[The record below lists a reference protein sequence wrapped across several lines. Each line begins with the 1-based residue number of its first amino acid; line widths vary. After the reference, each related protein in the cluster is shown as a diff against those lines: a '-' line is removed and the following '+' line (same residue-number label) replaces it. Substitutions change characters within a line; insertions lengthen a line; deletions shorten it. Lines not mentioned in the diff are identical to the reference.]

1 MRSQCEGRRTT
12 PKSAPLFF
20 ETGPRLHRSKP
31 LSYLGI
37 IRCANEAEDLCAA
50 CLDRQKATAY
60 QLEKR
65 AGKYIPN
72 QETMFHGRMDEPIPK
87 WSRLEG
93 GEWFQAQLAAGY
105 ILTNAHKE
113 IATSRVEMGDV
124 AAPVIKKV
132 IRRKKVASTEPPK
145 PEPVAAPAPSPAA
158 PAPSPAV
165 PAPSPAV
172 PATKKREP
180 KKVGV
185 VPEPIAPQVRLPQV
199 TMLHTTSG
207 FVGREEAKP
216 KRTKKVAVVAPEITE
231 VVPIPMGEVDAAAKP
246 KRVFKPK
253 KKVIG
258 IVEAAADEIPITKI
272 QVKKEE
278 IAGRSVY
285 VAETKDK
292 VYDMSYSYLGRW
304 NRKEGRV
311 DTTFPDSD
319 TEP

>member
-1 MRSQCEGRRTT
+1 MQSRCQGRKTT

-37 IRCANEAEDLCAA
+37 VQCSNEAEDLCAA

-72 QETMFHGRMDEPIPK
+72 QETMFHGRMSEPIPK

-93 GEWFQAQLAAGY
+93 GEWFQAQIVAGY
-105 ILTNAHKE
+105 TLPNAHKE
-113 IATSRVEMGDV
+113 IATSPVEMGDV
-124 AAPVIKKV
+124 AAPPVIKKV
-132 IRRKKVASTEPPK
+132 IRRKKVAVASTETPK
-145 PEPVAAPAPSPAA
+145 PEPVAA
-158 PAPSPAV
+158 
-165 PAPSPAV
+165 

-185 VPEPIAPQVRLPQV
+185 VPEPMPPLV

-207 FVGREEAKP
+207 FVGREDAKP
-216 KRTKKVAVVAPEITE
+216 KKTKKVPVAVSPEITE
-231 VVPIPMGEVDAAAKP
+231 VVPIPMDQVKAVPKP

-253 KKVIG
+253 KMVIG
-258 IVEAAADEIPITKI
+258 IVDVSAEDIPVTKI

-285 VAETKDK
+285 VSETKDK
-292 VYDMSYSYLGRW
+292 VYDLSYSYLGRW

-311 DTTFPDSD
+311 DTSYPDSD
-319 TEP
+319 AEP

>member
-1 MRSQCEGRRTT
+1 MRNQCQGRKTT

-20 ETGPRLHRSKP
+20 DTGPRLHRSKP

-37 IRCANEAEDLCAA
+37 VQCSNEAEDLCAA

-87 WSRLEG
+87 WSRLQG

-105 ILTNAHKE
+105 TVGNTHKE
-113 IATSRVEMGDV
+113 IVTDPVEMGDV
-124 AAPVIKKV
+124 VAPVIKKV
-132 IRRKKVASTEPPK
+132 IRRKKVTPPAEA
-145 PEPVAAPAPSPAA
+145 PEPVAAPAPA
-158 PAPSPAV
+158 PVVAPV
-165 PAPSPAV
+165 APT
-172 PATKKREP
+172 TKKREP

-185 VPEPIAPQVRLPQV
+185 APEPRPPLV

-207 FVGREEAKP
+207 FVGREEAKREEAKPAVKP
-216 KRTKKVAVVAPEITE
+216 KRTKKTVVATPEITE
-231 VVPIPMGEVDAAAKP
+231 VVPIPMNEVKPVAKP
-246 KRVFKPK
+246 KRSIKKVIKPK
-253 KKVIG
+253 TPVIG
-258 IVEAAADEIPITKI
+258 IVEAVTDDIPVTKI

-278 IAGRSVY
+278 IGGRSVY

-292 VYDMSYSYLGRW
+292 VYDLSYTYLGRW
-304 NRKEGRV
+304 NRKEGRIE
-311 DTTFPDSD
+311 TAFPDSD
-319 TEP
+319 AEPL

>member
-1 MRSQCEGRRTT
+1 MRRQCEGRKTT

-37 IRCANEAEDLCAA
+37 VQCTNEADDLCAA

-72 QETMFHGRMDEPIPK
+72 QETMFHGRMGEPIPK

-105 ILTNAHKE
+105 TLPNAHKE
-113 IATSRVEMGDV
+113 IVTIPVEMSDV
-124 AAPVIKKV
+124 VAPVIKKV
-132 IRRKKVASTEPPK
+132 VRRKKVAVASTEPPK
-145 PEPVAAPAPSPAA
+145 PEPVAALGPSPAA
-158 PAPSPAV
+158 PT
-165 PAPSPAV
+165 
-172 PATKKREP
+172 TKKREP

-185 VPEPIAPQVRLPQV
+185 VPEPFAPPQA
-199 TMLHTTSG
+199 TMLHATSG

-216 KRTKKVAVVAPEITE
+216 KRTKKVAAAHAAAPTEITE
-231 VVPIPMGEVDAAAKP
+231 VVPIPMGEVKP

-258 IVEAAADEIPITKI
+258 IVEVAADDIPVTKI

-285 VAETKDK
+285 VSETKDK

-319 TEP
+319 AEP

>member
-1 MRSQCEGRRTT
+1 
-12 PKSAPLFF
+12 L
-20 ETGPRLHRSKP
+20 
-31 LSYLGI
+31 
-37 IRCANEAEDLCAA
+37 NEADDLCAA

-105 ILTNAHKE
+105 TVGNAHKE
-113 IATSRVEMGDV
+113 IATIPVGMSDV
-124 AAPVIKKV
+124 VAPVIKKV
-132 IRRKKVASTEPPK
+132 VRRKKVASVSTETPK
-145 PEPVAAPAPSPAA
+145 SVVAPAPSPAD
-158 PAPSPAV
+158 PT
-165 PAPSPAV
+165 
-172 PATKKREP
+172 TKKREP

-185 VPEPIAPQVRLPQV
+185 LPEPITPPQV

-216 KRTKKVAVVAPEITE
+216 AEKPKRTKKAVATPAPVATQEITE
-231 VVPIPMGEVDAAAKP
+231 VVPIPLGEVKAAPKP

-253 KKVIG
+253 KGIIG
-258 IVEAAADEIPITKI
+258 IVEVAADDIPVTKI

-278 IAGRSVY
+278 IGGRSVY

-311 DTTFPDSD
+311 DTSFPDSD
-319 TEP
+319 AEP

>member
-1 MRSQCEGRRTT
+1 MQSRCQGRKTT

-37 IRCANEAEDLCAA
+37 VQCANEAEDLCVA

-72 QETMFHGRMDEPIPK
+72 QETMFHGRMSEPIPK

-93 GEWFQAQLAAGY
+93 GEWFQAQIVAGY
-105 ILTNAHKE
+105 AVSNAHKE
-113 IATSRVEMGDV
+113 IATSPVEMGDV
-124 AAPVIKKV
+124 AAPPVIKKL
-132 IRRKKVASTEPPK
+132 IRRKKVAVASTETPK
-145 PEPVAAPAPSPAA
+145 PEPVALPT
-158 PAPSPAV
+158 
-165 PAPSPAV
+165 
-172 PATKKREP
+172 TKKREP

-185 VPEPIAPQVRLPQV
+185 MLISEPLVPPPV
-199 TMLHTTSG
+199 TMLHATSG
-207 FVGREEAKP
+207 FVGREDVKP
-216 KRTKKVAVVAPEITE
+216 KRTKKVPVAVSPEITE
-231 VVPIPMGEVDAAAKP
+231 VVPIPMDQVKAVPKP

-258 IVEAAADEIPITKI
+258 IVDVSADDIPVTKI

-278 IAGRSVY
+278 IGGVSVY

-292 VYDMSYSYLGRW
+292 VYDLSYSYLGRW

-319 TEP
+319 AEP

>member
-1 MRSQCEGRRTT
+1 MQSRCQGRKTT

-37 IRCANEAEDLCAA
+37 VPCANEAEDLCAA

-105 ILTNAHKE
+105 TVGNAHKE
-113 IATSRVEMGDV
+113 IAISPVGMNDV
-124 AAPVIKKV
+124 VAPVIKKV
-132 IRRKKVASTEPPK
+132 VRRKKVAVAESPK
-145 PEPVAAPAPSPAA
+145 PEPAPAPSPAA
-158 PAPSPAV
+158 PT
-165 PAPSPAV
+165 
-172 PATKKREP
+172 TKKREP

-185 VPEPIAPQVRLPQV
+185 VPEPIALPQA

-207 FVGREEAKP
+207 FVGREDAKAPVKP
-216 KRTKKVAVVAPEITE
+216 KRTKKVAAVAPEITE
-231 VVPIPMGEVDAAAKP
+231 VVPIPMAQVKP

-253 KKVIG
+253 KTVIG
-258 IVEAAADEIPITKI
+258 IVEAASDDIPVTKI

-292 VYDMSYSYLGRW
+292 VYDMSYTYIGRW
-304 NRKEGRV
+304 NRKEGCV

-319 TEP
+319 AEP

>member
-1 MRSQCEGRRTT
+1 
-12 PKSAPLFF
+12 
-20 ETGPRLHRSKP
+20 
-31 LSYLGI
+31 
-37 IRCANEAEDLCAA
+37 
-50 CLDRQKATAY
+50 
-60 QLEKR
+60 
-65 AGKYIPN
+65 
-72 QETMFHGRMDEPIPK
+72 MFHGRMGEPIPK

-105 ILTNAHKE
+105 TVSNAHKE
-113 IATSRVEMGDV
+113 IATSPVEMSDV
-124 AAPVIKKV
+124 VAPVIKKV
-132 IRRKKVASTEPPK
+132 VRRKKVAVASTEPPK
-145 PEPVAAPAPSPAA
+145 PEPVAALGPSPAA
-158 PAPSPAV
+158 PT
-165 PAPSPAV
+165 
-172 PATKKREP
+172 TKKREP

-185 VPEPIAPQVRLPQV
+185 VPEPIALPQA
-199 TMLHTTSG
+199 TMLHATSG

-216 KRTKKVAVVAPEITE
+216 KRTKKVVAATPPEITE
-231 VVPIPMGEVDAAAKP
+231 VVPIPMGEVKP

-258 IVEAAADEIPITKI
+258 IVEVAADDIPVTKI

-285 VAETKDK
+285 VSETKDK

-319 TEP
+319 AEP

>member
-1 MRSQCEGRRTT
+1 MQSRQCEGRKTT

-37 IRCANEAEDLCAA
+37 VQCTNKAEDLCAA

-72 QETMFHGRMDEPIPK
+72 QETMFHGRMGEPIPK

-105 ILTNAHKE
+105 MLTNAHKE
-113 IATSRVEMGDV
+113 NSTSPVEMSDV
-124 AAPVIKKV
+124 VAPVIKKIV
-132 IRRKKVASTEPPK
+132 RRKKVAVASTETPK
-145 PEPVAAPAPSPAA
+145 PEPI
-158 PAPSPAV
+158 
-165 PAPSPAV
+165 

-185 VPEPIAPQVRLPQV
+185 IPEPISPPQA
-199 TMLHTTSG
+199 TMLHATSG
-207 FVGREEAKP
+207 FVGREDAKP
-216 KRTKKVAVVAPEITE
+216 KRTKKAVAVTQEITE
-231 VVPIPMGEVDAAAKP
+231 VVPIPLDAPKP

-258 IVEAAADEIPITKI
+258 IVEAATDDIPVTKI
-272 QVKKEE
+272 QVKREE
-278 IAGRSVY
+278 IGGVSVY

-292 VYDMSYSYLGRW
+292 VYDMSYAYLGRW

-319 TEP
+319 AEP

>member
-1 MRSQCEGRRTT
+1 MQSRCQGRKTT

-37 IRCANEAEDLCAA
+37 VRCTNEADDLCAA

-72 QETMFHGRMDEPIPK
+72 QETMFHGRMGEPIPK

-105 ILTNAHKE
+105 TLPNAHKE
-113 IATSRVEMGDV
+113 IATSPVGMNDV
-124 AAPVIKKV
+124 VAPVIKKV
-132 IRRKKVASTEPPK
+132 VRRKKVASAEPPK

-158 PAPSPAV
+158 PT
-165 PAPSPAV
+165 
-172 PATKKREP
+172 TKKREP
-180 KKVGV
+180 KKVGKV
-185 VPEPIAPQVRLPQV
+185 AAPEPMPPQA

-207 FVGREEAKP
+207 FVGREEAKAPVKP
-216 KRTKKVAVVAPEITE
+216 KRTKKVAAVTTEITE
-231 VVPIPMGEVDAAAKP
+231 VVPIPMGQVNETTKP

-253 KKVIG
+253 KTVIG
-258 IVEAAADEIPITKI
+258 IVEAASDDIPVTKI

-292 VYDMSYSYLGRW
+292 VYDMSYAYLGRW
-304 NRKEGRV
+304 NRKEGCV

-319 TEP
+319 AEP

>member
-1 MRSQCEGRRTT
+1 
-12 PKSAPLFF
+12 
-20 ETGPRLHRSKP
+20 
-31 LSYLGI
+31 
-37 IRCANEAEDLCAA
+37 
-50 CLDRQKATAY
+50 
-60 QLEKR
+60 
-65 AGKYIPN
+65 
-72 QETMFHGRMDEPIPK
+72 MFHGRMDEPIPK

-158 PAPSPAV
+158 PAPSPAAPAPSPAV
-165 PAPSPAV
+165 PAPSPAAPAPSPAAPAPSPAGPAPSPAV

-199 TMLHTTSG
+199 RLPQVRLPQVTMLHTTSG

-216 KRTKKVAVVAPEITE
+216 KRTKNVAVVAPEITE

-278 IAGRSVY
+278 IAGRFVY

>member
-1 MRSQCEGRRTT
+1 MQSQCEGRKTT

-37 IRCANEAEDLCAA
+37 VQCTNKADDLCAA

-72 QETMFHGRMDEPIPK
+72 QETMFHGRMYEPIPK

-105 ILTNAHKE
+105 TVSNAYKE
-113 IATSRVEMGDV
+113 METSPIEMSDTV
-124 AAPVIKKV
+124 TPVIKKF
-132 IRRKKVASTEPPK
+132 IRRKKVSEESTETSK
-145 PEPVAAPAPSPAA
+145 PEPIAT
-158 PAPSPAV
+158 
-165 PAPSPAV
+165 
-172 PATKKREP
+172 TKKREP
-180 KKVGV
+180 KKVGKV
-185 VPEPIAPQVRLPQV
+185 AAPPSELQV
-199 TMLHTTSG
+199 TILDTTSG
-207 FVGREEAKP
+207 FIGREEAKRTEAKP
-216 KRTKKVAVVAPEITE
+216 KRTKKNVATSPEITE
-231 VVPIPMGEVDAAAKP
+231 IVPIPMDEVNAAAKP
-246 KRVFKPK
+246 KRPVKKVFKPK
-253 KKVIG
+253 TAVIG
-258 IVEAAADEIPITKI
+258 IIEAAVDDIPVMKI

-278 IAGRSVY
+278 ITGRSVY

-292 VYDMSYSYLGRW
+292 VYDLSYAYLGRW
-304 NRKEGRV
+304 NRKEGHI

-319 TEP
+319 AEP

>member
-1 MRSQCEGRRTT
+1 MRRQCEGRKTT

-37 IRCANEAEDLCAA
+37 VQCTNEAEDLCAA

-72 QETMFHGRMDEPIPK
+72 QETMFHGRMSEPIPK

-93 GEWFQAQLAAGY
+93 GEWFQAQIVAGY
-105 ILTNAHKE
+105 TLPNAHKE
-113 IATSRVEMGDV
+113 IATSPVEMSDV
-124 AAPVIKKV
+124 VAPVIKKIV
-132 IRRKKVASTEPPK
+132 RRKKVASTEPPK
-145 PEPVAAPAPSPAA
+145 PEPVAAPGPSPAA
-158 PAPSPAV
+158 PT
-165 PAPSPAV
+165 
-172 PATKKREP
+172 TKKREP

-185 VPEPIAPQVRLPQV
+185 VPEPMLPLPPQKPPQV
-199 TMLHTTSG
+199 TMLHATSG
-207 FVGREEAKP
+207 FVGREETKP
-216 KRTKKVAVVAPEITE
+216 KRTKKVAAVAPEITE
-231 VVPIPMGEVDAAAKP
+231 VVPIPMAQVKP

-253 KKVIG
+253 KAVIG
-258 IVEAAADEIPITKI
+258 IVEFAADDIPVTKI

-292 VYDMSYSYLGRW
+292 VYDLSYAYIGRW

-311 DTTFPDSD
+311 DTSFPDSD
-319 TEP
+319 AEPL

>member
-1 MRSQCEGRRTT
+1 MQRRCQGRKTT

-37 IRCANEAEDLCAA
+37 VPCTNEAEDLCAA

-72 QETMFHGRMDEPIPK
+72 QETMFHGRMGEPIPK

-93 GEWFQAQLAAGY
+93 GEWFHAQLAAGY
-105 ILTNAHKE
+105 TLSNAHKE
-113 IATSRVEMGDV
+113 IATVPVGMNDV
-124 AAPVIKKV
+124 AAPLIKKV
-132 IRRKKVASTEPPK
+132 IRRKKVAVASTEPPK
-145 PEPVAAPAPSPAA
+145 PEPVAALGPSPAA
-158 PAPSPAV
+158 PT
-165 PAPSPAV
+165 
-172 PATKKREP
+172 TKKREP

-185 VPEPIAPQVRLPQV
+185 APEPIAPPQV
-199 TMLHTTSG
+199 TLPQATMLHATSG
-207 FVGREEAKP
+207 FVGREDAKAPVKP
-216 KRTKKVAVVAPEITE
+216 KRTKKVTAVATEITE
-231 VVPIPMGEVDAAAKP
+231 VVPIPMGEVKVAAKP

-253 KKVIG
+253 KAVIG
-258 IVEAAADEIPITKI
+258 IVEAASDDIPVTKI

-319 TEP
+319 AEP

>member
-1 MRSQCEGRRTT
+1 MQSRCQGRKTT

-37 IRCANEAEDLCAA
+37 VRCTNEAEDLCAA

-105 ILTNAHKE
+105 TLTNAHKE
-113 IATSRVEMGDV
+113 IATSAVGMNDV
-124 AAPVIKKV
+124 VAPVIKKV
-132 IRRKKVASTEPPK
+132 IRRKKVASTEPQK
-145 PEPVAAPAPSPAA
+145 LEPVAAPAPSPAA
-158 PAPSPAV
+158 PT
-165 PAPSPAV
+165 
-172 PATKKREP
+172 TKKREP
-180 KKVGV
+180 KKVGIIPI
-185 VPEPIAPQVRLPQV
+185 PEPIAPQV

-207 FVGREEAKP
+207 FVGREDAKAPVKP
-216 KRTKKVAVVAPEITE
+216 KRTKKTVAVTTEITE
-231 VVPIPMGEVDAAAKP
+231 VVPIPLGEVKAAPKP
-246 KRVFKPK
+246 KRVFNPK
-253 KKVIG
+253 KAVIG
-258 IVEAAADEIPITKI
+258 IVEVAADDIPVTKI

-319 TEP
+319 AEP

>member
-1 MRSQCEGRRTT
+1 MPNQCEGRRTT

-37 IRCANEAEDLCAA
+37 VRCSNEAEDLCAA

-105 ILTNAHKE
+105 TVGNAHKE
-113 IATSRVEMGDV
+113 IATTPVEMSDAV
-124 AAPVIKKV
+124 APVIKKV
-132 IRRKKVASTEPPK
+132 VRRKKVIAET
-145 PEPVAAPAPSPAA
+145 PEPVAAPSP
-158 PAPSPAV
+158 V
-165 PAPSPAV
+165 V

-185 VPEPIAPQVRLPQV
+185 APEPMPPQV
-199 TMLHTTSG
+199 TMLHATSG

-216 KRTKKVAVVAPEITE
+216 KKTVVATPEITE
-231 VVPIPMGEVDAAAKP
+231 VVPIPMEEVKPVAKP
-246 KRVFKPK
+246 KRPIKKVIKPK
-253 KKVIG
+253 PGVIG
-258 IVEAAADEIPITKI
+258 IVEAAADDIPVTKI

-285 VAETKDK
+285 VSETKDK
-292 VYDMSYSYLGRW
+292 VYDLSYAYLGRW
-304 NRKEGRV
+304 NRKEGRIE
-311 DTTFPDSD
+311 TTFPDSD
-319 TEP
+319 AEPL

>member
-1 MRSQCEGRRTT
+1 MRSQCEGRKTT
-12 PKSAPLFF
+12 PKTAPLFF

-37 IRCANEAEDLCAA
+37 VRCSNEAEDLCAA
-50 CLDRQKATAY
+50 CLDREKATDY

-105 ILTNAHKE
+105 TVGNAHKE
-113 IATSRVEMGDV
+113 IATSPVEMGDV
-124 AAPVIKKV
+124 VAPVIKKIV
-132 IRRKKVASTEPPK
+132 RRKKVITET
-145 PEPVAAPAPSPAA
+145 PEPVAA
-158 PAPSPAV
+158 
-165 PAPSPAV
+165 PAV

-185 VPEPIAPQVRLPQV
+185 APEPIPPQV
-199 TMLHTTSG
+199 TMLHATSG
-207 FVGREEAKP
+207 FVGRKEAKP
-216 KRTKKVAVVAPEITE
+216 KKTVEATPEITE
-231 VVPIPMGEVDAAAKP
+231 IVPIPMDEVKPVAKPVVNPVVKP

-258 IVEAAADEIPITKI
+258 IVEAAADDIPVIKI

-292 VYDMSYSYLGRW
+292 VYDLSYSYLGRW
-304 NRKEGRV
+304 NRKEGRIE
-311 DTTFPDSD
+311 TTFPDSD
-319 TEP
+319 AEP

>member
-1 MRSQCEGRRTT
+1 MRSQCEGRKTT

-37 IRCANEAEDLCAA
+37 VQCTNEAEDLCAA

-72 QETMFHGRMDEPIPK
+72 QETMFHGRMGEPIPK

-105 ILTNAHKE
+105 TVSNAHKE
-113 IATSRVEMGDV
+113 IATSPVEMSDV
-124 AAPVIKKV
+124 VAPVIKKV
-132 IRRKKVASTEPPK
+132 VRRKKVAVASTEPPK
-145 PEPVAAPAPSPAA
+145 PEPVAALGPSPAA
-158 PAPSPAV
+158 PT
-165 PAPSPAV
+165 
-172 PATKKREP
+172 TKKREP

-185 VPEPIAPQVRLPQV
+185 VPEPIALPQA
-199 TMLHTTSG
+199 TMLHATSG

-216 KRTKKVAVVAPEITE
+216 KRTKKVVAATPPEITE
-231 VVPIPMGEVDAAAKP
+231 VVPIPMGEVKP

-258 IVEAAADEIPITKI
+258 IVEVAADDIPVTKI

-285 VAETKDK
+285 VSETKDK

-319 TEP
+319 AEP

>member
-1 MRSQCEGRRTT
+1 MRNQCQGRKTT

-37 IRCANEAEDLCAA
+37 VRCLNEADDLCAA
-50 CLDRQKATAY
+50 CLDRQKATDY

-72 QETMFHGRMDEPIPK
+72 QETMFHGRIDDSIPK
-87 WSRLEG
+87 WSRLQG
-93 GEWFQAQLAAGY
+93 GEWFQAQIAAGY
-105 ILTNAHKE
+105 TVGNAHKE
-113 IATSRVEMGDV
+113 IVTGPVEMDDV
-124 AAPVIKKV
+124 VAPVIKKV
-132 IRRKKVASTEPPK
+132 VRRKKVVT
-145 PEPVAAPAPSPAA
+145 EPVAAPEPVIAP
-158 PAPSPAV
+158 V
-165 PAPSPAV
+165 V

-185 VPEPIAPQVRLPQV
+185 APEPRLPLV

-207 FVGREEAKP
+207 FVGREEAKSAEKP
-216 KRTKKVAVVAPEITE
+216 KRTKKTVVTPAPVATPEITE
-231 VVPIPMGEVDAAAKP
+231 VVPIPMEEVKPIAKP
-246 KRVFKPK
+246 KRSIKKVIKPK
-253 KKVIG
+253 TAVIG
-258 IVEAAADEIPITKI
+258 IVEAVADDIPVTKI

-292 VYDMSYSYLGRW
+292 VYDLSYAYLGRW
-304 NRKEGRV
+304 NRKEGRIE
-311 DTTFPDSD
+311 TAFPDSD
-319 TEP
+319 AEPL

>member
-1 MRSQCEGRRTT
+1 MQSRCQGRKTT
-12 PKSAPLFF
+12 PKSTPLFF

-37 IRCANEAEDLCAA
+37 VPCTNEAEDLCAA

-105 ILTNAHKE
+105 TVGNAHKE
-113 IATSRVEMGDV
+113 IATSPVGMSDV

-132 IRRKKVASTEPPK
+132 VRRKKVITGSTETPK
-145 PEPVAAPAPSPAA
+145 PEP
-158 PAPSPAV
+158 
-165 PAPSPAV
+165 V

-185 VPEPIAPQVRLPQV
+185 VPEPISPPPV

-207 FVGREEAKP
+207 FVGREEAKA
-216 KRTKKVAVVAPEITE
+216 KKTKKGVAVTQEITE
-231 VVPIPMGEVDAAAKP
+231 VVPIPIGEVKAAPKP

-253 KKVIG
+253 KAVIG
-258 IVEAAADEIPITKI
+258 IVEVSADDIPVTKI
-272 QVKKEE
+272 QVKREE
-278 IAGRSVY
+278 IGGRSVY
-285 VAETKDK
+285 VSETKDK

-311 DTTFPDSD
+311 DTSFPDSD
-319 TEP
+319 AEPL